1 MDNPRRFLYN
11 GGKDMGKG
19 DMRMAS
25 IRCRACGSVYD
36 YDKEGFCPK
45 CGAYNRP
52 PQREWV
58 DAEGGIRYAG
68 QEQACRGEK
77 VCFEEQTRRPEPS
90 VRRHTPKKNTASGC
104 GDRRSYR
111 RRGHR
116 RAAGLCGS
124 WRLRSFPRGAGTGS
138 QRGGGGACGGAQTD
152 GMGACGGGRALYAG
166 RKCR

>member
-77 VCFEEQTRRPEPS
+77 VCFEEQTRHPNHLSGGTRRKRTPPPVWW
-90 VRRHTPKKNTASGC
+90 VR
-104 GDRRSYR
+104 
-111 RRGHR
+111 
-116 RAAGLCGS
+116 
-124 WRLRSFPRGAGTGS
+124 
-138 QRGGGGACGGAQTD
+138 
-152 GMGACGGGRALYAG
+152 
-166 RKCR
+166 